1 MPAVAPDAV
10 SEFSA
15 ASSDADLARRVLAG
29 DAAAFEAIMRRHNR
43 MLFRTARAI
52 LRSDADAEDALQAA
66 YLLAFRAMPGFRGDA
81 RLSTWLA
88 RIVINESIARQRRY
102 AVDAKIVALDSAA
115 DADGN
120 LPLAAGSE
128 PEHNAPEQS
137 AMRSETRALLERKI
151 DMLPE
156 QFRIVFMLRAVEELS
171 VEETAGSL
179 GIPEATV
186 RPRFFRARSL
196 LRESLAREVDVAMQ
210 SAYAFDGNRCD
221 RIVER
226 VLACLQAN
234 DPHAPPDG

>member
-1 MPAVAPDAV
+1 MPAFASTAV
-10 SEFSA
+10 SESSA
-15 ASSDADLARRVLAG
+15 AASDTDLVRRVLAG

-43 MLFRTARAI
+43 MLFRTARSI
-52 LRSDADAEDALQAA
+52 LRSDADAEDALQTA
-66 YLLAFRAMPGFRGDA
+66 YLLAFRAMASFRGDA

-88 RIVINESIARQRRY
+88 RIIINESIARQRRY
-102 AVDAKIVALDSAA
+102 AAEAKVIPLDSAT
-115 DADGN
+115 DADGR

-137 AMRSETRALLERKI
+137 AMRSETRELLERKI
-151 DMLPE
+151 DTLPE
-156 QFRIVFMLRAVEELS
+156 QFRVVFMLRAVEELS
-171 VEETAGSL
+171 VEETASSL

-186 RPRFFRARSL
+186 RTRFFRARSL

-210 SAYAFDGNRCD
+210 SAFAFDGERCD